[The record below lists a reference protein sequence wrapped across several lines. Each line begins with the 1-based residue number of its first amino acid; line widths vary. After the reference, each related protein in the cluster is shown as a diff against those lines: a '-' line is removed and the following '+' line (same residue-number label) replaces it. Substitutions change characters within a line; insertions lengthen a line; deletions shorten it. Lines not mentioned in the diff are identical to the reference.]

1 MAYYMGIDLGTTGLK
16 ALIVDANGKISG
28 SGYREYPL
36 NVPQAGYAEQNPE
49 DWYRAMCLA
58 IGDALASSKIP
69 PREIRCLG
77 FSGQMHGLV
86 ALDGENRV
94 LCPAIIHCDGRASLE
109 KREILERVG
118 IPQLGQWV
126 QNQVHSGFQALS
138 LLWLRHNRPE
148 IYGRIRHALLPK
160 DYLRFTLTG
169 EIGAEP
175 TDASGT
181 LMYDCKNRRWSEEL
195 IRALEIDPAILPDCN
210 HLPHQIAGRLTRE
223 AAEATG
229 LSEGMPVAYGG
240 GDQPMQA
247 VGNGLLFPG
256 SASVT
261 LGTSGQVFVPSSEPV
276 YDPLLR
282 THTFCHAPE
291 KTWYVMGA
299 VLNACLAFNWF
310 LENVLR
316 DRDFAAID
324 QEAQTVSPG
333 SEGLLFLPYLTGERT
348 PHMNEHARAAF
359 IGLSLAHDRKH
370 MARAVMEGVALCLKD
385 ALEVVRELHLP
396 IDRMVVSGG
405 GAKSR
410 VWRQILSDVF
420 EMPLYV
426 SRMKEQA
433 GLGAAITA
441 QVAAGEYSS
450 LEEACRAIVRYEPEP
465 VEPNPGNFSAYR
477 SCFDRFRLAYRQNLP
492 LFG

>member
-1 MAYYMGIDLGTTGLK
+1 
-16 ALIVDANGKISG
+16 
-28 SGYREYPL
+28 
-36 NVPQAGYAEQNPE
+36 
-49 DWYRAMCLA
+49 
-58 IGDALASSKIP
+58 
-69 PREIRCLG
+69 
-77 FSGQMHGLV
+77 
-86 ALDGENRV
+86 
-94 LCPAIIHCDGRASLE
+94 
-109 KREILERVG
+109 
-118 IPQLGQWV
+118 
-126 QNQVHSGFQALS
+126 
-138 LLWLRHNRPE
+138 
-148 IYGRIRHALLPK
+148 
-160 DYLRFTLTG
+160 
-169 EIGAEP
+169 
-175 TDASGT
+175 
-181 LMYDCKNRRWSEEL
+181 
-195 IRALEIDPAILPDCN
+195 
-210 HLPHQIAGRLTRE
+210 
-223 AAEATG
+223 
-229 LSEGMPVAYGG
+229 
-240 GDQPMQA
+240 MQA

-261 LGTSGQVFVPSSEPV
+261 LGTSGQVFVPSYEPV

-450 LEEACRAIVRYEPEP
+450 LEEACQAIVRYEPEP
-465 VEPNPGNFSAYR
+465 VEPNPENFSAYR